1 MTELSSIGPQSRELE
16 ILNQYGIHA
25 RPAAMLVQT
34 ASRFDAEVTIEKD
47 GNVVSGASI
56 MGIMTLE
63 AGRGA
68 KLIVT
73 ADGPDW
79 EEALDSLEEL
89 FLRKF
94 DED

>member
-1 MTELSSIGPQSRELE
+1 
-16 ILNQYGIHA
+16 
-25 RPAAMLVQT
+25 MLVQT